1 MVARED
7 DCESK
12 LCCHTLNIAVT
23 TTKIHPM
30 VFAIIHSTFSF
41 IASVI
46 EPQFKVLLIVF
57 MAHKTGCQ
65 DGGWNRAH
73 DVPHEVRSPG

>member
-1 MVARED
+1 
-7 DCESK
+7 
-12 LCCHTLNIAVT
+12 
-23 TTKIHPM
+23 M

-73 DVPHEVRSPG
+73 DVPHEVRSSG